1 MAIIGVALAL
11 PDAGDLDTL
20 HENLA
25 DGRVSVR
32 PPARDRIHHV
42 GASADAD
49 YVTMAYLDRIDLFD
63 HRFFGLSLREAELMD
78 PHQRIALQLAHRAI
92 ENAGYAPAALRGS
105 KTAVVLSA
113 PTPGYASL
121 YADEDP
127 QQILG
132 SLPSA
137 TAARISYVFDFAG
150 PASVVDTA
158 CSGSLTALATAVEN
172 LRGGR
177 ADLAVAGG
185 LNVLSVPLTRQTH
198 EPLRGV
204 ESPGAVCRPFDAEAD
219 GTAIGEGGGLVL
231 LKRLSDA
238 LSDGD
243 HIHGVLSGI
252 AVNHN
257 GFRAT
262 SMSAPSAYGQAEVI
276 VEAWRQAGADA
287 IDLVECHGSATPLG
301 DVVEANGL
309 QLAFAEAGFAGPCG
323 IGGVKGNVGHLDQA
337 AGMAGLFKVLAGL
350 RHGTRYPNPNF
361 RSPNPLVDVSGPIQV
376 ETAAAPWVPSSGVRR
391 AGLSSL
397 GLTGT
402 NVHAV
407 IEEPPNDRAALPGS
421 TSELVTLSAKS
432 ASALATSAA
441 RVAAFLDETDHH
453 LAAVAHVLNRG
464 RDDHPFRW
472 AGVAHDAGE
481 LAASLRETTFGTAP
495 RSAKVVLLFSG
506 DGELG
511 DATWDRLS
519 ESYDGLAGVGGSGS
533 AGERLADRLCATY
546 ELVRSLGVSE
556 LQLVGSGVGNLAIR
570 RLRGQD
576 VDTRDAPITDEV
588 NESGLRRAVAEFAD
602 QGAVMVEL
610 GADGALSRA
619 IRRVAPELPV
629 VRMFSD
635 PSRDGVLG
643 ALAELYALGVDIEW
657 DRFYAGRQLPRVEV
671 PTYPFEEV
679 SCWCLPPGG
688 PTPAPVPA
696 VTPESVPRRSA
707 GAPQLEIANVW
718 REVLK
723 AEVGPDSNYFEL
735 GGTSIAGISV
745 LREIERRFG
754 VRLTF
759 ADLFRCPTVRELAA
773 LVDSSREAPTA
784 DGWTIPVLPRGGR
797 LPLSFN
803 QEQLWYLDRLN
814 PNSPLYNLPTRA
826 RYHGPF
832 ALDAFRD
839 ALGDLVRR
847 HEILRT
853 RILDDDGVPYVL
865 ADLQEP
871 ALEVLDLRG
880 QPETELARV
889 VEEITTR
896 PFDLATGPLLRT
908 TVIRLADEDHMVLYS
923 WHHIVFDGW
932 VPEVFYREIGELYAA
947 RREGRTPR
955 LPDLPVQYAD
965 YAAWQRS
972 WLADGRMERGLEFWR
987 TELSDLS
994 PAELPLDRPRPKTQ
1008 SYAGNLLKFEL
1019 HPDLARE
1026 LRAFSTRE
1034 NVTTFVTMLAV
1045 IDALL
1050 HLWAGHRDVVV
1061 GVATSGRTN
1070 PATHGLIGY
1079 FNNVLPFRTPVGP
1092 ELSFRDLVHRCTST
1106 VTGVLD
1112 HEEIP
1117 FGKIVAELGGH
1128 RDPSR
1133 HPVFTVGYTHQ
1144 NNHAP
1149 TGELPGTT
1157 VSHDSEDVDGI
1168 APGTAKCDLT
1178 IGVFDQE
1185 GAPMDAFLE
1194 YAVDLFDVTTMRRLV
1209 AMFQEIVA
1217 AAMADPDRPLRDLLT
1232 ADTADTPDTA
1242 DTTGTP
1248 AVTGPTGHDPVNG
1261 ATVPV
1266 PDISL
1271 PELFERQVAITPD
1284 AVAVVSGAESITYRE
1299 LHTRA
1304 DHLAR
1309 ALSARGIGPESVVA
1323 VAVERSPRYVAAI
1336 LAVTRAGGAYLPVDP
1351 GQPAERIR
1359 LLIDD
1364 ARPALVLTDGGI
1376 LPDLPCPV
1384 MDMKASAPETDESPV
1399 PGAAPAA
1406 QHRPHRYYPD
1416 QLAYVMYTSGS
1427 TGAPKGVGITHRDVV
1442 AFAVDRGW
1450 SAATQDRV
1458 LCHTPLTFDPS
1469 VYELWVPLLRG
1480 GRVVMAPPERLSSG
1494 TLAQLVADEGITSV
1508 FLTTGL
1514 FNVLVEEDV
1523 TCLAGLREV
1532 WTGGERAQP
1541 SALRKALDAC
1551 PRTTFK
1557 HGYGPTE
1564 TTICATARAMD
1575 AAEDFDADIPIGR
1588 PMDNVRAHVLDE
1600 ALRPV
1605 PPGTA
1610 GELYLAGEGLAR
1622 GYLGRPGLTA
1632 ERFVAGPFGP
1642 PGERMYRTGD
1652 VARWTPD
1659 GELVFQGRVDDQVK
1673 IRGFRIELGEIQ
1685 AVLAAHPAAVEAAVV
1700 AREDQDKGKYLLGYV
1715 VARDGVTAEEF
1726 RTYLAG
1732 RLPEFMVPSA
1742 IVVLDR
1748 MPWTPAGK
1756 LDKAAL
1762 PEPEVAAS
1770 AYRAPRTESEKVLC
1784 GLFADLLGVERV
1796 GVDDGFFE
1804 LGGHSLLAT
1813 RLVSRIRTALNAEV
1827 PIQAVFEAPTV
1838 AALAERLQAGTPVR
1852 PPLRRV
1858 ARRPD
1863 RVPLSFAQ
1871 RRLWF
1876 LDRFEGPSA
1885 AWNIPLTLRLTGT
1898 LDAEALSLAVRD
1910 VIHRH
1915 ESLRTVVFEE
1925 EGVPFQRV
1933 LPADE
1938 ALLDLP
1944 VVDVEPDGL
1953 ADAVAAAVARP
1964 FDLAAEIPVR
1974 TSLFR
1979 SGPDEHVL
1987 VLLVHH
1993 IAADGESAAPLARD
2007 LSAAYDARRGGTRPR
2022 WPELPVQYADFT
2034 LWQQELLEDA
2044 NSPVASQVAYWRAE
2058 LAGVRP
2064 VRLPVDRPRPPV
2076 ASHRGDA
2083 VEFRLDPAL
2092 LDAVDELA
2100 RARGATAPMVLQ
2112 AALAVLLHQLGGGED
2127 ITIGSPIA
2135 GRVDEALADSV
2146 GFFLNTW
2153 VLRADLSGSPSFET
2167 VVDRVRGKALAA
2179 YDQQDVPFEKLVEI
2193 LNPERSTAYDP
2204 LFQVL
2209 FVWRKAEGPGF
2220 ALGGLDA
2227 TMEAVPITTAK
2238 SDLFLNL
2245 TEIPGQGVHGRLEY
2259 ATDLFDRVTAELF
2272 VSRYEA
2278 VLRQVV
2284 ADPGRRAV
2292 DVLMAGERERLLGE
2306 PATPVTA
2313 APDVTVPELFERQAA
2328 AAPDA
2333 IAVSCDGVSLTYGE
2347 LNVRANRLARAL
2359 VERGARPEA
2368 LVGLALPRSV
2378 DLVVGMLGIW
2388 KSGAGYV
2395 PIDPRH
2401 PSGRA
2406 AVVLSEARPEF
2417 VLTDL
2422 DELDLTTGD
2431 DANLDS
2437 GVRPGNAAYV
2447 MYTSGSTGTPKG
2459 AVITHGCVAHDVARL
2474 VELIGL
2480 RPGQRV
2486 LASTSVGFDVSVFE
2500 VMASLSAGATI
2511 EVVQDVVECGAW
2523 SGQVVS
2529 AVPSVLAQVGDQIK
2543 ADTVV
2548 FAGEPLTAGLVD
2560 RVRDAM
2566 PGTRMINAY
2575 GQSESFYATA
2585 FRIPDETDP
2594 GVVPIGTPL
2603 GTMRAYVLGPGLGL
2617 VPSGVVGELY
2627 VAGEVGRG
2635 YLARAGLT
2643 AERFVADPYGPAG
2656 SRMYRTGDLARWNQ
2670 DGELECVGRVDAQL
2684 KVRGVRIEPGEV
2696 EAALVACAG
2705 VAQAA
2710 VAAVDG
2716 GRGTRL
2722 VGYVVPAEVSG
2733 YDVDLGVDVAEI
2745 RRSLAGRLP
2754 EFMVPSQVVTL
2765 DRLPL
2770 TPSGKVDRA
2779 ALPDPGF
2786 AAAAYRAP
2794 GSPVEEVLAG
2804 VYADVLGL
2812 EWVGADDDFFAVGG
2826 DSIRSIQVVSRA
2838 RALGVGITPRQIFE
2852 SRTVAALAAVASAGE
2867 EGVELAELDGGG
2879 AGWMPLPPIARHA
2892 GGRFPRFSMAVMVD
2906 LPPDIDETLLVA
2918 TLTAVVDHHD
2928 MLRSRLLPDDGGLVV
2943 GAPGT
2948 VDVAGLLR
2956 RAEGERDR
2964 AAELDAA
2971 TGRLDPEAGV
2981 MAQFVWFDPGAGTA
2995 GRLLM
3000 VLHHLVADGVSWRTL
3015 LPDLA
3020 AAWAQLREGR
3030 APVLPPVGTSARRW
3044 AHALAAEASRP
3055 ERAAELS
3062 YWKDVLDG
3070 PDPLL
3075 GSRRLD
3081 PGLDTVA
3088 TLDSVRVDLPD
3099 QATEALLSMLPAKFR
3114 CGTQDGLLAGLAL
3127 ALAQWRRER
3136 GVTESSS
3143 LIALEGHGREEALV
3157 PGSDLSRT
3165 VGWFTSAFPARLDVA
3180 GSELDEAF
3188 AGGPAAGGALKTVKE
3203 QLLSVPDKGLGYGM
3217 LRYLNPE
3224 TGADLGSYSEPQI
3237 AFNYLG
3243 RFSTADMPGDL
3254 RGLGWTP
3261 VADKDSMDIAPD
3273 ADMPAL
3279 AEIQISVMVVDSE
3292 DGPRPQA
3299 TLYFAT
3305 GVLTRTDVEELA
3317 RHWCDALTGLARHVT
3332 RPDAGGLTPSDLP
3345 LVTVAQQDIEK
3356 WERRYGR
3363 LADAW
3368 PLTREQSSMLP
3379 HTMRPDQ
3386 AYDPYHVQMAF
3397 QVTGQV
3403 DAARMRA
3410 AGQAVLDRH
3419 ANLRVAVAR
3428 RADGEPVQ
3436 VVIDGVE
3443 LPWHEHDLSGLGE
3456 EECDRALQELRLEDQ
3471 AAHFDPATP
3480 PLVRMTLVRLGEDRA
3495 ELLLTA
3501 SHLVFDGWSVPLLLQ
3516 ELLRLYGSGA
3526 DPSVL
3531 PEVRPYRDFLGWLAE
3546 QDRGASE
3553 RAWADELDGH
3563 KPTLLAEP
3571 SESDPGG
3578 VDTVE
3583 VPVSAETAD
3592 ALSRRAAELS
3602 VTLNTVVQGAWA
3614 SVLADLTGRDDVVF
3628 GATVSGRPPEV
3639 IGVDAMVGLFV
3650 NTVPVRVRRS
3660 PESTW
3665 AELLTELHDRQGR
3678 LMEHHQFGR
3687 TDCRQADT
3695 QVVFQ
3700 SFPKDRSGIR
3710 EANTAAGI
3718 AITGVSTVNGTRY
3731 PLVVGV
3737 TVDPHLSVSLSYQRH
3752 LFDPDTAAGLAERL
3766 AGTFAGLAGR

>member
-1 MAIIGVALAL
+1 M
-11 PDAGDLDTL
+11 
-20 HENLA
+20 
-25 DGRVSVR
+25 
-32 PPARDRIHHV
+32 
-42 GASADAD
+42 
-49 YVTMAYLDRIDLFD
+49 
-63 HRFFGLSLREAELMD
+63 
-78 PHQRIALQLAHRAI
+78 
-92 ENAGYAPAALRGS
+92 
-105 KTAVVLSA
+105 
-113 PTPGYASL
+113 
-121 YADEDP
+121 
-127 QQILG
+127 
-132 SLPSA
+132 
-137 TAARISYVFDFAG
+137 
-150 PASVVDTA
+150 
-158 CSGSLTALATAVEN
+158 
-172 LRGGR
+172 
-177 ADLAVAGG
+177 
-185 LNVLSVPLTRQTH
+185 
-198 EPLRGV
+198 
-204 ESPGAVCRPFDAEAD
+204 
-219 GTAIGEGGGLVL
+219 
-231 LKRLSDA
+231 
-238 LSDGD
+238 
-243 HIHGVLSGI
+243 
-252 AVNHN
+252 
-257 GFRAT
+257 
-262 SMSAPSAYGQAEVI
+262 
-276 VEAWRQAGADA
+276 
-287 IDLVECHGSATPLG
+287 
-301 DVVEANGL
+301 
-309 QLAFAEAGFAGPCG
+309 
-323 IGGVKGNVGHLDQA
+323 
-337 AGMAGLFKVLAGL
+337 
-350 RHGTRYPNPNF
+350 
-361 RSPNPLVDVSGPIQV
+361 
-376 ETAAAPWVPSSGVRR
+376 
-391 AGLSSL
+391 
-397 GLTGT
+397 
-402 NVHAV
+402 
-407 IEEPPNDRAALPGS
+407 
-421 TSELVTLSAKS
+421 
-432 ASALATSAA
+432 
-441 RVAAFLDETDHH
+441 
-453 LAAVAHVLNRG
+453 
-464 RDDHPFRW
+464 
-472 AGVAHDAGE
+472 
-481 LAASLRETTFGTAP
+481 
-495 RSAKVVLLFSG
+495 
-506 DGELG
+506 
-511 DATWDRLS
+511 
-519 ESYDGLAGVGGSGS
+519 
-533 AGERLADRLCATY
+533 
-546 ELVRSLGVSE
+546 
-556 LQLVGSGVGNLAIR
+556 
-570 RLRGQD
+570 
-576 VDTRDAPITDEV
+576 

-610 GADGALSRA
+610 GADGTLSRA

-635 PSRDGVLG
+635 PSRDGVLR
-643 ALAELYALGVDIEW
+643 ALAELYALGVDVEW
-657 DRFYAGRQLPRVEV
+657 DRFYAGRHLPRVEL

-688 PTPAPVPA
+688 PTPVPEPA
-696 VTPESVPRRSA
+696 GTREPASNREPDSQLSA
-707 GAPQLEIANVW
+707 GAPQVEIANVW

-773 LVDSSREAPTA
+773 LVDSAREAPAA

-826 RYHGPF
+826 RYSGPF
-832 ALDAFRD
+832 DLDAFRD

-853 RILDDDGVPYVL
+853 RILDDDGVPYAL
-865 ADLQEP
+865 ADLEEP
-871 ALEVLDLRG
+871 ELEVLDLGG
-880 QPETELARV
+880 QPDKELARV
-889 VEEITTR
+889 VQEITTR
-896 PFDLATGPLLRT
+896 PFDLAAGPLLRT

-932 VPEVFYREIGELYAA
+932 VPEVFYREIAELYAA
-947 RREGRTPR
+947 RREGRTPQ

-994 PAELPLDRPRPKTQ
+994 PAELPLDHPRPATQ
-1008 SYAGNLLKFEL
+1008 SHVGHLLKFEL
-1019 HPDLARE
+1019 SPDLARE

-1092 ELSFRDLVHRCTST
+1092 ELSFRDLVHRCTRT

-1157 VSHDSEDVDGI
+1157 VSHASDDVDGI

-1185 GAPMDAFLE
+1185 DAPMDAFLE
-1194 YAVDLFDVTTMRRLV
+1194 YAVDLFDVTTMRRL
-1209 AMFQEIVA
+1209 ADMFQEIAA
-1217 AAMADPDRPLRDLLT
+1217 AAMADPDRPLRDLLAVGT
-1232 ADTADTPDTA
+1232 ADAVDTAGTAHSADTAKPTDDGTAHDTTAHDTTVRDTTVRDTTVRDTTVRDTTAHDTTIRDTA
-1242 DTTGTP
+1242 THDTT
-1248 AVTGPTGHDPVNG
+1248 VNDT
-1261 ATVPV
+1261 TVPV
-1266 PDISL
+1266 PEISL

-1299 LHTRA
+1299 LHSRA
-1304 DHLAR
+1304 DRLAR

-1323 VAVERSPRYVAAI
+1323 VAVERSPRYVVAI
-1336 LAVTRAGGAYLPVDP
+1336 LAVSRAGGAYLPVDA
-1351 GQPAERIR
+1351 GQPADRIR

-1364 ARPALVLTDGGI
+1364 ARPALVLTAGGT

-1384 MDMKASAPETDESPV
+1384 LDMKESAPESPDV
-1399 PGAAPAA
+1399 PKDIPAA
-1406 QHRPHRYYPD
+1406 EYRPRRYHPN

-1480 GRVVMAPPERLSSG
+1480 GRVVMAPPGRLSSG
-1494 TLAQLVADEGITSV
+1494 TLAKLVADEGITSV

-1588 PMDNVRAHVLDE
+1588 PMDNTRVHVLDE

-1605 PPGTA
+1605 PPGTP

-1622 GYLGRPGLTA
+1622 GYRGRPGLTA
-1632 ERFVAGPFGP
+1632 ERFVACPFGAQ
-1642 PGERMYRTGD
+1642 GERMYRTGD
-1652 VARWTPD
+1652 VVRWTPD

-1685 AVLAAHPAAVEAAVV
+1685 AVLGAHPAVVEAAVV

-1726 RTYLAG
+1726 RAFLAG

-1742 IVVLDR
+1742 VVVLDR

-1838 AALAERLQAGTPVR
+1838 AQLAQRLQAGAPAR

-1858 ARRPD
+1858 GRRPE

-1885 AWNIPLTLRLTGT
+1885 AWNIPLTLRLTGA
-1898 LDAEALSLAVRD
+1898 LDVEALSLAVRD
-1910 VIHRH
+1910 VIRRH

-1938 ALLDLP
+1938 ALAALP

-2007 LSAAYDARRGGTRPR
+2007 LSAAYEARRGGGRPT
-2022 WPELPVQYADFT
+2022 WPELPVQYVDFT
-2034 LWQQELLEDA
+2034 LWQQELLEDENGLA
-2044 NSPVASQVAYWRAE
+2044 ASQVAYWRDE

-2064 VRLPVDRPRPPV
+2064 VRLPMDRPRPPV

-2083 VEFRLDPAL
+2083 VELRLDPGL
-2092 LDAVDELA
+2092 LDEVDELA
-2100 RARGATAPMVLQ
+2100 RTRGATAPMVLQ

-2153 VLRADLSGSPSFET
+2153 VLRADLSGSPTFET

-2179 YDQQDVPFEKLVEI
+2179 YDQQDVPFEKLVEV

-2209 FVWRKAEGPGF
+2209 FVWRQAAGPGF
-2220 ALGGLDA
+2220 ALTGLDA
-2227 TMEAVPITTAK
+2227 TLESVPITTAK
-2238 SDLFLNL
+2238 SDLFFNL

-2259 ATDLFDRVTAELF
+2259 ATDLFDRATAEAL

-2284 ADPGRRAV
+2284 ADPGLRAV
-2292 DVLMAGERERLLGE
+2292 DVLMAGERERLLGG
-2306 PATPVTA
+2306 PATAVTA
-2313 APDVTVPELFERQAA
+2313 APDVTVPELFERRAA

-2347 LNVRANRLARAL
+2347 LNMRANRLARAL

-2378 DLVVGMLGIW
+2378 DMVVGMLGIW

-2395 PIDPRH
+2395 PIDPRY

-2406 AVVLSEARPEF
+2406 DVVLSEARPEF

-2422 DELDLTTGD
+2422 DELDLTAGD
-2431 DANLDS
+2431 DGNLDS

-2459 AVITHGCVAHDVARL
+2459 AVITHGCVVHDVSRL

-2500 VMASLSAGATI
+2500 VVAALSAGATV
-2511 EVVQDVVECGAW
+2511 EVVQDIVECGTW
-2523 SGQVVS
+2523 SGDVVS
-2529 AVPSVLAQVGDQIK
+2529 AVPSVLAQVGDLIK
-2543 ADTVV
+2543 ADTVLL
-2548 FAGEPLTAGLVD
+2548 AGEPLTAGLVD
-2560 RVRDAM
+2560 RVRAAM
-2566 PGTRMINAY
+2566 PGTRLVNAY

-2603 GTMRAYVLGPGLGL
+2603 GTVRAYVLGPGLGL

-2635 YLARAGLT
+2635 YLGRAGMT
-2643 AERFVADPYGPAG
+2643 AERFVADPFGPAG
-2656 SRMYRTGDLARWNQ
+2656 SRMYRTGDLARWNR
-2670 DGELECVGRVDAQL
+2670 DGELECVGRVDAQV

-2696 EAALVACAG
+2696 EAALVSCAG

-2710 VAAVDG
+2710 VAAVEG

-2722 VGYVVPAEVSG
+2722 VGYVVPAAVSG

-2745 RRSLAGRLP
+2745 RRSLAERLP

-2770 TPSGKVDRA
+2770 TPSGKLDRA

-2794 GSPVEEVLAG
+2794 ASPVEEVLAG
-2804 VYADVLGL
+2804 VYAEVLGL

-2852 SRTVAALAAVASAGE
+2852 RRTVAELAAVASEGEAG
-2867 EGVELAELDGGG
+2867 VVLAELDGGG
-2879 AGWMPLPPIARHA
+2879 AGWMPLPPIARHV

-2906 LPPDIDETLLVA
+2906 LPPDIDETTLVA
-2918 TLTAVVDHHD
+2918 TLSAVVDHHD

-2956 RAEGERDR
+2956 RAEAERDS

-2981 MAQFVWFDPGAGTA
+2981 MAQFVWFDPGAGAA

-3020 AAWAQLREGR
+3020 AAWAQVREGR

-3044 AHALAAEASRP
+3044 AHALAAEATTP
-3055 ERAAELS
+3055 DRAAELP

-3081 PGLDTVA
+3081 PRRDTVA
-3088 TLDSVRVDLPD
+3088 TLDSIRVDLPD
-3099 QATEALLSMLPAKFR
+3099 RATEALLSMLPAKFR

-3136 GVTESSS
+3136 GVAESSS
-3143 LIALEGHGREEALV
+3143 LIALEGHGREEAVV

-3165 VGWFTSAFPARLDVA
+3165 VGWFTSVFPARLDVA
-3180 GSELDEAF
+3180 GCALEEAF

-3224 TGADLGSYSEPQI
+3224 TGADLGEYPAPQI

-3261 VADKDSMDIAPD
+3261 AADTDSMDITPD

-3279 AEIQISVMVVDSE
+3279 AEIQISVMVVDGE

-3317 RHWCDALTGLARHVT
+3317 RHWCDALTGLARHAT

-3345 LVTVAQQDIEK
+3345 LVTATQQDIEG

-3363 LADAW
+3363 LADVW

-3379 HTMRPDQ
+3379 HTMRPDR

-3403 DAARMRA
+3403 DAAGMRA
-3410 AGQAVLDRH
+3410 AGQALLDRH

-3428 RADGEPVQ
+3428 CATGDPVQ
-3436 VVIDGVE
+3436 VVVDGVE
-3443 LPWHEHDLSGLGE
+3443 LPWSESDLSGLGE
-3456 EECDRALQELRLEDQ
+3456 EERARALQELRLKDQ
-3471 AAHFDPATP
+3471 SAHFDPATP
-3480 PLVRMTLVRLGEDRA
+3480 PLVRMTLVRLGEDRS

-3531 PEVRPYRDFLGWLAE
+3531 PEARPYKDFLVWLAE
-3546 QDRGASE
+3546 QDREAAK
-3553 RAWADELDGH
+3553 RVWDDELDGH

-3571 SESDPGG
+3571 SEGDPVG

-3614 SVLADLTGRDDVVF
+3614 AVLADMTGRDDVVF
-3628 GATVSGRPPEV
+3628 GATVSGRPPAV
-3639 IGVDAMVGLFV
+3639 TGVDTMVGLFV

-3665 AELLTELHDRQGR
+3665 DELLTELHDRQGR
-3678 LMEHHQFGR
+3678 LLEHHQFGR

-3700 SFPKDRSGIR
+3700 SFPKDRAGIR

-3718 AITGVSTVNGTRY
+3718 AITGVNTVNGTRY

-3752 LFDPDTAAGLAERL
+3752 LFDRDAAAGMAERL
-3766 AGTFAGLAGR
+3766 ARTFTRLAGR